1 MRFITLALLTCAAAI
16 PEYAQTINVSGNWQ
30 FSAKSTNHA
39 LQYSATGPVTQS
51 GNNIAGYLTISGN
64 PCRASAT
71 FSGTLSGNTVTMT
84 EDVSAQ
90 SVVFTGTV
98 SADGSS
104 VTGSYTAPT
113 GGCTRGDTG
122 TWSGTRLSAAMAG
135 AGSMAHVASGNG
147 WETTFTLVNM
157 GTSSA
162 DAQLNFFDDNG
173 GALELP
179 LVVMEGGTN
188 MNASEIR
195 VNGVPAGGVRVIQT
209 QNGAGVGSA
218 QLTADGNFG
227 GFAIFRYNQTGQEAV
242 VPLETRSDSAYV
254 LAFDNTPGIATGLAL
269 ANVTSQAVNVSVV
282 LKDETGSLVRSD
294 TITLAANGHTSFML
308 AQNYGATVGIRGTV
322 ELQTPSGGQISVV
335 GLRSNGNALTTLPV
349 LAK

>member
-1 MRFITLALLTCAAAI
+1 
-16 PEYAQTINVSGNWQ
+16 
-30 FSAKSTNHA
+30 
-39 LQYSATGPVTQS
+39 
-51 GNNIAGYLTISGN
+51 
-64 PCRASAT
+64 
-71 FSGTLSGNTVTMT
+71 MT

-135 AGSMAHVASGNG
+135 AGSMAHVASGG
-147 WETTFTLVNM
+147 TWQTIFTLVNM
-157 GTSSA
+157 GTSSGNA
-162 DAQLNFFDDNG
+162 ELSFFDDNG
-173 GALELP
+173 GPLVLP
-179 LVVMEGGTN
+179 LFVMEGGTN
-188 MNASEIR
+188 TNESQIL
-195 VNGVPAGGVRVIQT
+195 VNEVPAGGVRVIQT
-209 QNGAGVGSA
+209 QGQDQAQSIAGSA
-218 QLTADGNFG
+218 QLTTNGNFG
-227 GFAIFRYNQTGQEAV
+227 AFAIFRYNQTGQEAV
-242 VPLETRSDSAYV
+242 VPLETRTASTYV
-254 LAFDNTPGIATGLAL
+254 LAFDNTGSIATGLAL
-269 ANVTSQAVNVSVV
+269 ANVTSQAVNVSVA

-335 GLRSNGNALTTLPV
+335 GLRSNGSALTTLPI